1 MLKYRQGGIT
11 VNLIT
16 IIGIIILSYIVDF
29 LIKKY
34 VKLSMVLNTICFV
47 VLIIVVYSV
56 LFMTINTAE
65 MFGEIPIMLKL
76 IIIIIS
82 IIPIICIK
90 EYISHTIRILD
101 FCINKNKLLEMGYI
115 EKGIIQEIK
124 SYSLRRN
131 PSSRRDGYYLIVDFN
146 GEKIKSIPFRYH
158 QGGAMVRTTYKTV
171 YCDGKFSK
179 EKIEED
185 LGDIPQLYNVG
196 DEIDV
201 IIYKNKKYV
210 KLKEYETNKFL

>member
-1 MLKYRQGGIT
+1 M
-11 VNLIT
+11 NLIA
-16 IIGIIILSYIVDF
+16 IIILAYILDF

-34 VKLSMVLNTICFV
+34 VKLSMVLTTIILVALFV
-47 VLIIVVYSV
+47 VVDIC
-56 LFMTINTAE
+56 LFMAI
-65 MFGEIPIMLKL
+65 FVSEISVKLPIILKL

-82 IIPIICIK
+82 ILPIICIK

-101 FCINKNKLLEMGYI
+101 FCINKNKMLEMGYI

-124 SYSLRRN
+124 SGRFG
-131 PSSRRDGYYLIVDFN
+131 RDGYYLIVDFN
-146 GEKIKSIPFRYH
+146 GEKIKSIPFRYY
-158 QGGAMVRTTYKTV
+158 QGGRIVKTTYKTV
-171 YCDGKFSK
+171 YHDGKFNK

-210 KLKEYETNKFL
+210 KLKEY

>member
-1 MLKYRQGGIT
+1 MLKYSQGGIM
-11 VNLIT
+11 VNLI
-16 IIGIIILSYIVDF
+16 IIITIIILSYIVDL

-34 VKLSMVLNTICFV
+34 VKLSMVLNTICLV
-47 VLIIVVYSV
+47 VLIIVVDSI
-56 LFMTINTAE
+56 LFMTI
-65 MFGEIPIMLKL
+65 FVSEIEIKLPIMLKL

-82 IIPIICIK
+82 ILPIICIR

-101 FCINKNKLLEMGYI
+101 FCINKNKLLKMGYI

-124 SYSLRRN
+124 SYGFRRN
-131 PSSRRDGYYLIVDFN
+131 PSFRKDGYYLIVDFN

-158 QGGAMVRTTYKTV
+158 QGGTMVRTVYKIV
-171 YCDGKFSK
+171 YSDGKFNK
-179 EKIEED
+179 EKMEEN
-185 LGDIPQLYNVG
+185 LGNIPQLYNVG

-210 KLKEYETNKFL
+210 RLKEYEINKFL

>member
-1 MLKYRQGGIT
+1 M
-11 VNLIT
+11 NLI
-16 IIGIIILSYIVDF
+16 IIIAIIILSYIVNF

-34 VKLSMVLNTICFV
+34 VKLSMVLNTILLV
-47 VLIIVVYSV
+47 AIIVAVDIL

-82 IIPIICIK
+82 ILPIICIK

-124 SYSLRRN
+124 SYSLRRH
-131 PSSRRDGYYLIVDFN
+131 PSSIRDGYYLIVDFN

-158 QGGAMVRTTYKTV
+158 QGGTMVRTTYKTV
-171 YCDGKFSK
+171 YRDGKFNK

-210 KLKEYETNKFL
+210 KLKEY

>member
-1 MLKYRQGGIT
+1 M
-11 VNLIT
+11 NLIA
-16 IIGIIILSYIVDF
+16 IIAIIILAYILDF

-34 VKLSMVLNTICFV
+34 VKLSMVLITIILV
-47 VLIIVVYSV
+47 ALIIVVDSC
-56 LFMTINTAE
+56 LFMAI
-65 MFGEIPIMLKL
+65 FVSEISVKLPIMLKL

-82 IIPIICIK
+82 ILPIICIK

-124 SYSLRRN
+124 SYGFGRFG
-131 PSSRRDGYYLIVDFN
+131 RDGYYLIVDFN
-146 GEKIKSIPFRYH
+146 GEKIKSIPFRYY
-158 QGGAMVRTTYKTV
+158 QGGKIVKTTYKTV
-171 YCDGKFSK
+171 YHDGKFNK

-185 LGDIPQLYNVG
+185 LGDMPQLYNVG

-201 IIYKNKKYV
+201 IIYNNKKYV
-210 KLKEYETNKFL
+210 KLKEYETSMFL

>member
-1 MLKYRQGGIT
+1 M
-11 VNLIT
+11 NLIA
-16 IIGIIILSYIVDF
+16 IIAIIILAYILDF

-34 VKLSMVLNTICFV
+34 VKLSMVLITIILV
-47 VLIIVVYSV
+47 ALIIVVDSC
-56 LFMTINTAE
+56 LFMAI
-65 MFGEIPIMLKL
+65 FVSEISVKLPIMLKL

-82 IIPIICIK
+82 ILPIICIK

-115 EKGIIQEIK
+115 EKEIK
-124 SYSLRRN
+124 SYGFGRFG
-131 PSSRRDGYYLIVDFN
+131 RDGYYLIVDFN
-146 GEKIKSIPFRYH
+146 AEKIKSIPFRYY
-158 QGGAMVRTTYKTV
+158 QGGRIVKTTYKTV
-171 YCDGKFSK
+171 YHDGKFNK

-201 IIYKNKKYV
+201 IIYNNKKYV
-210 KLKEYETNKFL
+210 KLKEYETSMFL